1 MVEYC
6 CCLESNGRCFEGNKR
21 KDVELVID
29 TLIGSKGKVALFTAL
44 FDGRRRST
52 HIRELARNVGL
63 SAPSLMR
70 EAKALVKIG
79 LLREEKDGNRVD
91 YCANVDS
98 PLYPALTE
106 LVQKTA
112 GPEAALRDAFADSDN
127 DVVFIYG
134 SRARGCERAD
144 SDCDVFVVGREG
156 LRKTAA
162 RAGEVAS
169 RMTPTTQSTQ
179 NTATRI
185 ISAVARML
193 STVRFLPSIL
203 LRAMSVLLPEIFVK
217 QITFSVDE
225 ESQQHHQ

>member
-1 MVEYC
+1 MVEYPC
-6 CCLESNGRCFEGNKR
+6 CVKSNNGCFVGNNGK
-21 KDVELVID
+21 VNELVID
-29 TLIGSKGKVALFTAL
+29 ALIGSRGKVALLTAL

-169 RMTPTTQSTQ
+169 RIGLEVNPYVVTP
-179 NTATRI
+179 AEFKRR
-185 ISAVARML
+185 VAAGDH
-193 STVRFLPSIL
+193 FLGEVMSSPKKFLKGSEDE
-203 LRAMSVLLPEIFVK
+203 LRGTSRR
-217 QITFSVDE
+217 SC
-225 ESQQHHQ
+225 